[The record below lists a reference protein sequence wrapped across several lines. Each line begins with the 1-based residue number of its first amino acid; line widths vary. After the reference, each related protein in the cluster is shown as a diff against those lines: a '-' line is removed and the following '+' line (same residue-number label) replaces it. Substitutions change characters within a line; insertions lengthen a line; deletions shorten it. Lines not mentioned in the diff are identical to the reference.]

1 MMNLFHGRN
10 GGSDRVTSGCVV
22 SYYFIYIF
30 ACFRGQGTDQVLQLS
45 FEQCSHY
52 TVGSLSSNLY
62 G

>member
-1 MMNLFHGRN
+1 MDLFHGRN

-22 SYYFIYIF
+22 SYYFIF
-30 ACFRGQGTDQVLQLS
+30 ACFRGQETDQVLLLS

-52 TVGSLSSNLY
+52 TVGSLLSNLC